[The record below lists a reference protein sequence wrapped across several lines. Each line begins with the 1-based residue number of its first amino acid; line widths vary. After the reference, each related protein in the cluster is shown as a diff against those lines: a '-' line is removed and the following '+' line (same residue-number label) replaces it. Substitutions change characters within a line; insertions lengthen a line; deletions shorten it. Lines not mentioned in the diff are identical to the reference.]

1 MKASIG
7 TILKNARKNA
17 GMTVE
22 DVYHFLSENNIKS
35 ATKTIYGWEND
46 FSSPNVNTFLLLC
59 KCYGI
64 KDILKTF
71 GYESLNK
78 RKVLCF
84 QENEYSKDELE
95 EIRKYAEFLKNMRFK

>member
-1 MKASIG
+1 MKVSIG
-7 TILKNARKNA
+7 TTLKNERKNA

-22 DVYHFLSENNIKS
+22 EVYHFLAENNINS

-46 FSSPNVNTFLLLC
+46 FSSPNIHTFLLLC

-71 GYESLNK
+71 GYKPLKQNET
-78 RKVLCF
+78 LCF
-84 QENEYSKDELE
+84 NESEYSKEELE
-95 EIRKYAEFLKNMRFK
+95 